1 MYSIIKMYV
10 SNQVR
15 QRRYNKLRKN
25 EELNYINQQEI
36 LDGLIAENLGLDDQ
50 ASKLTALSKRLK
62 LKAEM
67 EETPNI
73 LKKKF
78 KDVNTNSYNE
88 NRMMSNEDINMNNQE
103 KKILEKLLKLI
114 EKNKIEEAFERLEEN
129 KNLMNNAYADK
140 IKKNLRTL
148 LLNKKINERINK
160 KRINKIDTN
169 ERKTPTSPTNTS
181 IMSDAPQSI
190 DLRTKQGG
198 NNPGGRPKKP
208 IMKSIQDYETLA
220 INKYKTNSKLTVNQK
235 KRLKALYKQV
245 RENMGEE
252 DIRY

>member
-1 MYSIIKMYV
+1 MYV

-148 LLNKKINERINK
+148 LLNKKKKNK
-160 KRINKIDTN
+160 
-169 ERKTPTSPTNTS
+169 
-181 IMSDAPQSI
+181 
-190 DLRTKQGG
+190 
-198 NNPGGRPKKP
+198 
-208 IMKSIQDYETLA
+208 
-220 INKYKTNSKLTVNQK
+220 
-235 KRLKALYKQV
+235 
-245 RENMGEE
+245 
-252 DIRY
+252 